1 MPLQRRVALLFD
13 VQSFYGVGIL
23 RGVRRYVARQHR
35 WQFVRYHGSPI
46 VGPAHL
52 DGVEVDGV
60 IGALAPTE
68 RSEAARRLH
77 CPVVNVS
84 NAEAES
90 CFPRVISD
98 DPQIGRMV
106 AEHFLDRGFR
116 QFAFVGCDGR
126 RFSCQREEGFRQRLG
141 QDGHVCLA
149 PPPPPSFTPAWADRA
164 LAPWL
169 ARQSF
174 PLAVMG
180 TNDGWARHVIDAANL
195 HDLRVPD
202 DVAVVGVDNDE
213 VQCELSDLPLSSVE
227 MATDRIGY
235 EAAVLLDRLMAS
247 KPSQRQRVQAPD
259 PIPPK
264 GIVLRESS
272 DIFAVEDPDVA
283 QAMSF
288 IRQHAHEPLMVTDVV
303 AKVAAG
309 TRSLQMRFRKS
320 TGRTMSQEICNAH
333 IQRAK
338 QLLRDTDWPMLR
350 IALAS
355 GFTGAERLSVVFRRE
370 VGIPPTRY
378 RQQFR

>member
-1 MPLQRRVALLFD
+1 M
-13 VQSFYGVGIL
+13 
-23 RGVRRYVARQHR
+23 
-35 WQFVRYHGSPI
+35 
-46 VGPAHL
+46 
-52 DGVEVDGV
+52 DGV
-60 IGALAPTE
+60 IGALAPPE

-77 CPVVNVS
+77 CPAVNVS
-84 NAEAES
+84 NAEAKS
-90 CFPRVISD
+90 SFPRVISD
-98 DPQIGRMV
+98 DRQVGVMV
-106 AEHFLDRGFR
+106 AEHFLDCGFK
-116 QFAFVGCDGR
+116 QFAFVGRDGR
-126 RFSCQREEGFRQRLG
+126 RFSCQREEGFRQRLA
-141 QDGHVCLA
+141 QDGHICLA
-149 PPPPPSFTPAWADRA
+149 PPPPPLFTPAWADHA

-195 HDLRVPD
+195 NDLRVPD

-227 MATDRIGY
+227 IATDRIGY
-235 EAAVLLDRLMAS
+235 EAAALLDRLMTS
-247 KPSQRQRVQAPD
+247 TPSQRQQIQVPG

-288 IRQHAHEPLMVTDVV
+288 IRQHAHEPLLVADVV
-303 AKVAAG
+303 AEVGAG
-309 TRSLQMRFRKS
+309 VRSLQMRFRKS

-333 IQRAK
+333 VQRAK

-350 IALAS
+350 VALAS

-370 VGIPPTRY
+370 VGITPTRY
-378 RQQFR
+378 RKQFR